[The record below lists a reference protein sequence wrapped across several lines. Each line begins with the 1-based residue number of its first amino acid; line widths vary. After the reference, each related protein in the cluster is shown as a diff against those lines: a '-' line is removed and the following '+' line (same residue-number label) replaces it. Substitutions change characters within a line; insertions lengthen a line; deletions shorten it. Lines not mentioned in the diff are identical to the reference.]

1 MVGGL
6 ELAAQTCTKDVKQL
20 SCCAGWPYHELLPPA
35 NGRVCCGLLLTARWS
50 VVRLGGVPKGFLIS
64 LLTHWPPRSSMR
76 LRRWP
81 SSSNRRRLLPSI
93 HRQRPATHPQ
103 IGRPSCRERGCKY
116 V

>member
-1 MVGGL
+1 M
-6 ELAAQTCTKDVKQL
+6 TR
-20 SCCAGWPYHELLPPA
+20 LPPA
-35 NGRVCCGLLLTARWS
+35 STRTDKLLPYTTLCRGPDNGRVCCGLLLTARWS

-93 HRQRPATHPQ
+93 HRQRPATHP
-103 IGRPSCRERGCKY
+103 PVALLEH
-116 V
+116 